1 MTFRPIELSSSPTSS
16 MKSRSV
22 EVLGIP
28 VLKRKKQVTFWVT
41 SKDLDEFISKYCKDA
56 ERWRGCKD
64 KSCSEGC
71 SAKLL

>member
-1 MTFRPIELSSSPTSS
+1 MTFRPIELSSSLTSS
-16 MKSRSV
+16 KKSKCV

-41 SKDLDEFISKYCKDA
+41 YKDLNEFISKFCRDA

-64 KSCSEGC
+64 NSCSEGC